1 MVLNTPFSTSS
12 FNIDL
17 LVYANLVSTGAVDL
31 TALRAEVYKTAKEKL
46 CNAKR
51 DNRLSRLV
59 SADYAIQYAETI
71 DLAADEELIDTQSE
85 EFTGYDLEDISTKW
99 IIPTEG
105 EITTLRQELDA
116 LRKLVPDLG
125 VSASQIESTFNS
137 TVKDE
142 SLVISDEEL
151 LSSLG
156 DENFN
161 VFEDDLFFEDI
172 YENLQV
178 TLPEYTVESLSY
190 EYIETDEGV
199 SLDSS
204 TYYDTVEYSEDSSF
218 EDDIDLSSSDIFMK
232 VDESQEDMVE
242 HDSEETEIDESEAE
256 TEFDSDYEDLIE
268 QDDYDE
274 EYSSVGAAS
283 ESQINEDIYADE
295 WEDEF
300 FSSEALNYIVVTKP
314 VVRQEPPM
322 VRESRASSLQQR
334 AEKQVS
340 TKTSPQR
347 PVKPPAP
354 KETISR
360 ATPVESSKQ
369 MGTPDEEPKDLRE
382 FLRKHPNCEITTVY
396 QYFTKKEVQKALL
409 TGRVLKKGNKLR
421 I

>member
-99 IIPTEG
+99 IIPTEE

-156 DENFN
+156 DENFD

-199 SLDSS
+199 SLNSG

-218 EDDIDLSSSDIFMK
+218 EDDIDLSSSDIFME

-283 ESQINEDIYADE
+283 ESQINEGIYADE

-322 VRESRASSLQQR
+322 VRESRAPSSQQR

-340 TKTSPQR
+340 AKISSQR
-347 PVKPPAP
+347 PVKPPSP

-369 MGTPDEEPKDLRE
+369 LGTPDEEPKDLRE